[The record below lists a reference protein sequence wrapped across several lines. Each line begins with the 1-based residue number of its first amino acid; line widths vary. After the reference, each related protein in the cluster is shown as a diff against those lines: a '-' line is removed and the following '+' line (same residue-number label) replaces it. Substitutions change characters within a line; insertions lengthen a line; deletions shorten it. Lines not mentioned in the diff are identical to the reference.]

1 MISAQRAH
9 VGKVLL
15 SARGHAHKCWGLTLG
30 QVSRGDASQT
40 STASKRMHMQPWFLH
55 FTLCPEAPCLS
66 ALKAPSS
73 LELTRRLQSPPCREC
88 HPLGDP
94 PSLHRRTFGRE
105 QSGRVHPVPSWQVTL
120 PGQASSV
127 TSLGLLLCETGSW
140 RGGRILPSGCRCP
153 QSLLLGTAMGS
164 GGKGVAL
171 PVLITPR
178 HILLVFAGVGGRET
192 GAEGT
197 SSGTGSFPE
206 RSRGWTHRSH
216 LRSQLRGPQL
226 ELRRGDR
233 TGLPCCV

>member
-1 MISAQRAH
+1 MDRSPGGMQVKPVQLPSECICNPGFFTSLC
-9 VGKVLL
+9 VLRL
-15 SARGHAHKCWGLTLG
+15 PACQPSRHRPLWSSHA
-30 QVSRGDASQT
+30 
-40 STASKRMHMQPWFLH
+40 F
-55 FTLCPEAPCLS
+55 PCG
-66 ALKAPSS
+66 
-73 LELTRRLQSPPCREC
+73 EC

-127 TSLGLLLCETGSW
+127 ASLGLLLCETGSW